1 MMKKYLI
8 SMLLFL
14 SLSEISVSQTTR
26 FVTTSGS
33 GYNNGISWDNAFDNT
48 QLQQAIDE
56 DGVTEVWVAAGVY
69 YPGADRYGNPN
80 PFDERTKC
88 FQLQNGVTIYGGFA
102 GDENLLGDRNLND
115 NITILSGDI
124 ETPGDNTDNCY
135 HVVYNEN
142 VDNTAILDGFTIQ
155 KGETDN
161 YNEDSG
167 AGVYND
173 NSSPTF
179 VNCTIS
185 DNYAYSNGGG
195 MYNNIGSNPALSNCL
210 ITNNYA
216 ANGGG
221 ICNIFYSS
229 PTLNS
234 CTISGNTALYG
245 GGIFNYDNSSLNI
258 NNSIIWGNTA
268 ITTGNQLY
276 IDGGTATLNNCC
288 YANETND
295 VWCSIVMTLMDCINS
310 DPRFVNHLTDF
321 RIAENSPCV
330 DAGNNGYSTESFD
343 IRGNDRIQYEFI
355 YSIDM
360 GAYEYSFLSD
370 PTEPSIIFVNS
381 NASGGGNGSSWND
394 AYLSLQSALTDAVSG
409 FEIWVA
415 AGTYYPTDDYDRS
428 FSFQMKNGVAI
439 YGGFA
444 ATETSFYERNW
455 KTNVTILSGD
465 IGTPDY
471 RGDNSFHVVQN
482 TGINNTAILDGFT
495 IQNGEADEYNEDS
508 GAGIYNNNSSLMVVN
523 CTISDNYAYSNGGG
537 VFNTNSST
545 EIINCI
551 ISNNYGNYGAGIYNV
566 GSSPLITNCQIDHNT
581 AMGPGGGITNEVS
594 SSPTLTNCTLSGNT
608 SLAYGGA
615 IFNSSSSV
623 TLNNSIIWGNSSI
636 GTGNQVYIESGDVIL
651 NYCCYAD
658 GTNDT
663 VGTIT
668 IHDGCITT
676 DPLFIN
682 PDVWDYRISANSP
695 CADAGNSLYNNEITD
710 IRGQGYGRK
719 LLKTD
724 AYSPGPIDM
733 GAFEYKKGTDPD
745 PVMQIIYVDASKT
758 SGSYD
763 GTSWDNAYNSLQT
776 ALTYAENYSEIWVA
790 GGTYKPTEDNDRNIS
805 FHLKNDVA
813 IYGGFAGTET
823 LRSERN
829 WSTYLTILSGDIG
842 IVGDN
847 TDNSY
852 HVIYNYHANTAILDG
867 FTIRGGN
874 AFGSLGYG
882 GGIYNELSSPT
893 LANCI
898 ISGNTA
904 PVGAGIYNYDY
915 SFPTFINCLIYGNA
929 ASGSGWGSGWG
940 GGMYNYYHSNPTL
953 SNCTLAG
960 NTSTQYGGGMV
971 NNYLSSPNIYNSII
985 WGNTADTNGNQIY
998 NDNSDAKMYNTCY
1011 SNGTGD
1017 VFIESGTVTADAY
1030 CITTAPLFVN
1040 AAGGDYRINGIS
1052 PCKNA
1057 GQNGFGAL
1065 AYDLRGQIRI
1075 QNSIIDMGA
1084 YEWTSGIDP
1093 NNVMTWTGAVSSN
1106 WSTAG
1111 NWSPAIIPS
1120 SADEVIIPDVPASD
1134 PVVNE
1139 SPASPAMCGVLIINT
1154 GAVLN
1159 IAAGKAIIVSG
1170 TFTSN
1175 E

>member
-1 MMKKYLI
+1 MIKKYLI
-8 SMLLFL
+8 YTLLFL
-14 SLSEISVSQTTR
+14 SLSEITVSQTIR
-26 FVTTSGS
+26 YVTTSGS
-33 GYNNGISWDNAFDNT
+33 GDYDGSSWNNAFDNT
-48 QLQQAIDE
+48 QLQMAIDE
-56 DGVTEVWVAAGVY
+56 EGVTEIWVAAGVY
-69 YPGADRYGNPN
+69 YPGVDRTGDPY

-88 FQLQNGVTIYGGFA
+88 FHLQNGVAIYGGFA
-102 GDENLLGDRNLND
+102 GGEELLSDRNLKD

-124 ETPGDNTDNCY
+124 GTPGDNIDNCY

-155 KGETDN
+155 KGETDS

-173 NSSPTF
+173 NSSPKL

-195 MYNNIGSNPALSNCL
+195 IYNNNGSNPTLSNCL
-210 ITNNYA
+210 ITNNSA

-221 ICNIFYSS
+221 ICNLFYSY

-234 CTISGNTALYG
+234 CSISGNSASYG
-245 GGIFNYDNSSLNI
+245 GGVYNYDNSSLYI

-268 ITTGNQLY
+268 AIRGNQLY
-276 IDGGTATLNNCC
+276 LDGGTAMLNNCC
-288 YANETND
+288 YANGTDD
-295 VWCSIVMTLMDCINS
+295 VWHNIEMTCTACINS
-310 DPRFVNHLTDF
+310 DPKFVNHLDDF
-321 RIAENSPCV
+321 RISGNSPCI
-330 DAGNNGYSTESFD
+330 DAGNNDYNTEDFD
-343 IRGNDRIQYEFI
+343 IRGNDRIQTEFI

-360 GAYEYSFLSD
+360 GAYEYSFSFD
-370 PTEPSIIFVNS
+370 PSEPSIIYVNS
-381 NASGGGNGSSWND
+381 NASGADIGTSWND
-394 AYLSLQSALTDAVSG
+394 AYLSLQSALMAATSG
-409 FEIWVA
+409 YEIWVA
-415 AGTYYPTDDYDRS
+415 AGTYYPTDGYDRS

-439 YGGFA
+439 YGGFS
-444 ATETSFYERNW
+444 ATDTLFHERNW
-455 KTNVTILSGD
+455 RTNVTILSGD
-465 IGTPDY
+465 IGTPGY
-471 RGDNSFHVVQN
+471 TSDNSFHVVYN
-482 TGINNTAILDGFT
+482 SGVNNTAILDGFN
-495 IQNGEADEYNEDS
+495 IQKGEADDYYEDS
-508 GAGIYNNNSSLMVVN
+508 GAGVYNTNSSPKLVN
-523 CTISDNYAYSNGGG
+523 CTISDNYAYSNGSG
-537 VFNTNSST
+537 VFNTNSSP
-545 EIINCI
+545 EIINCF
-551 ISNNYGNYGAGIYNV
+551 ISNNNGNYGAGIYNIA
-566 GSSPLITNCQIDHNT
+566 SSPLMINCQVDHNS
-581 AMGPGGGITNEVS
+581 AMGPGGGITNEGS

-608 SLAYGGA
+608 SMAYGGG

-623 TLNNSIIWGNSSI
+623 MLNNSIIWGNNSI
-636 GTGNQVYIESGDVIL
+636 GSGYQIYVESGTVTL
-651 NYCCYAD
+651 NYSCFANVI
-658 GTNDT
+658 NDT
-663 VGTIT
+663 AGTIT

-682 PDVWDYRISANSP
+682 PGALDYRISANSP
-695 CADAGNSLYNNEITD
+695 SADAGNDVYNSEFTD
-710 IRGQGYGRK
+710 IRGSGYGRK

-733 GAFEYKKGTDPD
+733 GAFEYKKGIDPD

-758 SGSYD
+758 SGYYD

-776 ALTYAENYSEIWVA
+776 ALYYAENYSEIWVA
-790 GGTYKPTEDNDRNIS
+790 AGTYKPTEGNDRNIS
-805 FHLKNDVA
+805 FHLKNDVT

-829 WSTYLTILSGDIG
+829 WSTHITILSGDIG
-842 IVGDN
+842 IVGNN
-847 TDNSY
+847 TDNTY
-852 HVIYNYHANTAILDG
+852 HVIYNYNANTAILDG

-874 AFGSLGYG
+874 AFGSSGYG
-882 GGIYNELSSPT
+882 GGVYNEYSSPT

-898 ISGNTA
+898 ITGNNA
-904 PVGAGIYNYDY
+904 PVGAGIYNYNF
-915 SFPTFINCLIYGNA
+915 SFPTFINCLIYGNE
-929 ASGSGWGSGWG
+929 ASGGWG
-940 GGMYNYYHSNPTL
+940 GGMYNYYYSSPTL
-953 SNCTLAG
+953 SNCTLSG

-971 NNYLSSPNIYNSII
+971 NNYESSPNIYNSII
-985 WGNTADTNGNQIY
+985 WGNTATTNGNQIY
-998 NDNSDAKMYNTCY
+998 NDNSAAKMYYTCY

-1017 VFIESGTVTADAY
+1017 VFISSGTVTADAN
-1030 CITTAPLFVN
+1030 CITSAPMFVN

-1052 PCKNA
+1052 PCKNT
-1057 GQNGFGAL
+1057 GSNGYSAS

-1075 QNSIIDMGA
+1075 QDTTIDMGA

-1093 NNVMTWTGAVSSN
+1093 TNVITWTGAVSSN

-1111 NWSPAIIPS
+1111 NWNPAIIPS
-1120 SADEVIIPDVPASD
+1120 SSDEVIIPDVLTSD

-1159 IAAGKAIIVSG
+1159 IAAGKKIIVTG

>member
-1 MMKKYLI
+1 MKKYLFF
-8 SMLLFL
+8 MLLFL
-14 SLSEISVSQTTR
+14 LLSEIIVSQTIR
-26 FVTTSGS
+26 YVTISGS
-33 GYNNGISWDNAFDNT
+33 GDYDGRSWDNAYDNT
-48 QLQQAIDE
+48 QLQIAIDE
-56 DGVTEVWVAAGVY
+56 EGVTEIWVAAGVY
-69 YPGADRYGNPN
+69 YPGADRYGNPY
-80 PFDERTKC
+80 PFDDRTKC
-88 FQLQNGVTIYGGFA
+88 FQLKNGVAIYGGFA
-102 GDENLLGDRNLND
+102 GGENLVSDRNLND

-124 ETPGDNTDNCY
+124 GTPGDNSDNCY
-135 HVVYNEN
+135 HVVFNEN
-142 VDNTAILDGFTIQ
+142 IDNTAILDGFTIQ

-167 AGVYND
+167 AGVYN
-173 NSSPTF
+173 NISSPTL

-195 MYNNIGSNPALSNCL
+195 MYNDIGSDPTLSNCL
-210 ITNNYA
+210 IVNNSA

-221 ICNIFYSS
+221 ICNTFYSS

-234 CTISGNTALYG
+234 CSLSGNSALYG
-245 GGIFNYDNSSLNI
+245 GGVFNYDNSSLNI

-268 ITTGNQLY
+268 ITNGNQFY
-276 IDGGTATLNNCC
+276 MDGGTATLNNCC
-288 YANETND
+288 FANGTND
-295 VWCSIVMTLMDCINS
+295 VWYNVEMTLMACINS
-310 DPRFVNHLTDF
+310 DPRFVNHITDF
-321 RIAENSPCV
+321 RIAGNSPCI
-330 DAGNNGYSTESFD
+330 DAGNNDYNDESFD
-343 IRGNDRIQYEFI
+343 IRGNDRIQTEYDYI
-355 YSIDM
+355 IDM
-360 GAYEYSFLSD
+360 GAYEYSYPSD
-370 PTEPSIIFVNS
+370 PSEPRIIFVNS
-381 NASGGGNGSSWND
+381 NASGDDNGTSWYN
-394 AYLSLQSALTDAVSG
+394 AYQSLQSALMAATG
-409 FEIWVA
+409 GYEIWVA
-415 AGTYYPTDDYDRS
+415 AGTYYPTNDYDRGI
-428 FSFQMKNGVAI
+428 SFQMKNGVAI

-455 KTNVTILSGD
+455 KTNITILSGD
-465 IGTPDY
+465 IGMPGYT
-471 RGDNSFHVVQN
+471 GDNSFHVVYN
-482 TGINNTAILDGFT
+482 SGINNTAILNGFT
-495 IQNGEADEYNEDS
+495 IQKGEAVDAFEDS
-508 GAGIYNNNSSLMVVN
+508 GAGVYNENSSPMIVN

-537 VFNTNSST
+537 VFNTNSSP
-545 EIINCI
+545 EIINCF
-551 ISNNYGNYGAGIYNV
+551 ISENDGNYGAGIYNLA
-566 GSSPLITNCQIDHNT
+566 SFPLITNCQIDHNT

-608 SLAYGGA
+608 SMAYGGA

-623 TLNNSIIWGNSSI
+623 TLNNSIIWGNNSI
-636 GTGNQVYIESGDVIL
+636 GTGNQVYIESGDVTL
-651 NYCCYAD
+651 NYCCYANETSD
-658 GTNDT
+658 N

-676 DPLFIN
+676 NPLFIN
-682 PDVWDYRISANSP
+682 PDDRDYRISENSP
-695 CADAGNSLYNNEITD
+695 CADAGNGIYNSEISD

-733 GAFEYKKGTDPD
+733 GAFEYRKGTDPD
-745 PVMQIIYVDASKT
+745 PGMHIIYVDASKT
-758 SGSYD
+758 SGSND
-763 GTSWDNAYNSLQT
+763 GTNWDNAYNSLQT

-790 GGTYKPTEDNDRNIS
+790 AGTYTPTVDNDRNIS
-805 FHLKNDVA
+805 FHLKNDIA
-813 IYGGFAGTET
+813 IYGGFSGTET
-823 LRSERN
+823 MLSERN
-829 WSTYLTILSGDIG
+829 WCNNLTILSGDIG

-882 GGIYNELSSPT
+882 GGVYNELSSPI

-904 PVGAGIYNYDY
+904 PVGAGIYNYNY
-915 SFPTFINCLIYGNA
+915 SSPTFINCLIFGNV
-929 ASGSGWGSGWG
+929 ASGDWG
-940 GGMYNYYHSNPTL
+940 GGIYNYYHSNPTL

-971 NNYLSSPNIYNSII
+971 NNFGSSPTIFNSII
-985 WGNTADTNGNQIY
+985 WGNTATTNGNQIY
-998 NDNSDAKMYNTCY
+998 NINSNVSMFNSCY

-1017 VFIESGTVTADAY
+1017 VYISGGTINVTN
-1030 CITTAPLFVN
+1030 CITAAPLFVN
-1040 AAGGDYRINGIS
+1040 TIGGDYRISGIS

-1057 GQNGFGAL
+1057 GQNGYGAS

-1075 QNSIIDMGA
+1075 QNTTIDMGA

-1093 NNVMTWTGAVSSN
+1093 NNVITWTGAVSSN

-1111 NWSPAIIPS
+1111 NWNPAIIPS

-1139 SPASPAMCGVLIINT
+1139 SPSSPAICGVLIINA
-1154 GAVLN
+1154 GAVLK
-1159 IAAGKAIIVSG
+1159 ISAGKAIIVSG